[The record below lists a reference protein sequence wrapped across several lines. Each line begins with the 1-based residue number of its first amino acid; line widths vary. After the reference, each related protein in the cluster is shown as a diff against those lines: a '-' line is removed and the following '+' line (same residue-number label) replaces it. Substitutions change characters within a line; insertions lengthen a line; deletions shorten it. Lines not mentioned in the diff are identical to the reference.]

1 MRVRNAQTCVKK
13 RTVPHKRNET
23 RIIVPTSKKQT
34 FHMSKAEGE
43 ERPTIAAKERGK
55 DVQFI
60 FHMDGV
66 EK

>member
-13 RTVPHKRNET
+13 RTVRNET